1 MKIMDKPMGL
11 QTIVLG
17 KKHEIQW
24 LSRFLPKEL
33 GPVSLLETTREI
45 DRLPVAASPRLI
57 VAIDSFPGGINLS
70 LLQKIKMKLNA
81 VAMICLVSNISE
93 EMEIE
98 LRSAGLVFLGSH
110 QSFLSHAEEIIG
122 NACKCPVSPRME
134 KAL

>member
-1 MKIMDKPMGL
+1 MNNLIGL

-24 LSRFLPKEL
+24 LSRFLPHEL

-70 LLQKIKMKLNA
+70 LLQKIKSKLNA
-81 VAMICLVSNISE
+81 AAMICLVSNISE

-122 NACKCPVSPRME
+122 NVCKSPVSQRLE